1 MFLVILIK
9 ECRQSL
15 LISDAHSL
23 EFPLPVAFVQ
33 ATELHGSLY
42 AEILFQFIF
51 SNLLVSVGVIDAD
64 ERVAHLTEILSALIS
79 FVDCHHEADLSGTR
93 IDLAQVD
100 VYAFVVAF
108 PFAGKVVAGVFHSF
122 IRRFQIV
129 VEYEILIGKNL
140 LILTKNEADASRSK
154 SEPVSELLV
163 SHPSPIVNFGRS
175 MVTLCPFSKLIMIL
189 NIGFVLCCKFK

>member
-79 FVDCHHEADLSGTR
+79 FVDCHHEAASQWHADRSCSGR
-93 IDLAQVD
+93 CVCFRRRLPLR
-100 VYAFVVAF
+100 F
-108 PFAGKVVAGVFHSF
+108 KVVAWCVPQLHQAISDCCR
-122 IRRFQIV
+122 IRNTHRK
-129 VEYEILIGKNL
+129 ESSY
-140 LILTKNEADASRSK
+140 
-154 SEPVSELLV
+154 
-163 SHPSPIVNFGRS
+163 SHQE
-175 MVTLCPFSKLIMIL
+175 
-189 NIGFVLCCKFK
+189 